1 MTQAVV
7 EREAKATDLS
17 IHDIRKRRIWLGPS
31 GERLNATCEL
41 EQSAQLNQAHSKAR
55 SRRRR
60 VQREHQLLYVMRRF
74 ALEHETP
81 DVPFW
86 RPQHVTLQQDSRFP
100 LQGCVLADDTE
111 SWLRWSRLR
120 DAPPQ
125 LTVAQLPP
133 LLPVTTTPT
142 PMTPAQEAAP
152 EAMSSHPR
160 QHPGALPKSQA
171 GPLFIMRMSSKARPP
186 VNPIAVENATDDGS
200 TISSRSPASQGMYPG
215 GRSRTPARAGARSR
229 SRTPRRTRSP
239 PQMMQC
245 AAITWAAP
253 QDGARSRSRSPRR
266 PPSPTWNADYEWTE
280 RRRSPS
286 LSVTESFLSQEN
298 GVVGRPKGGQQM
310 HVHVFE
316 HQEKQHIRQP

>member
-1 MTQAVV
+1 MTPAVV
-7 EREAKATDLS
+7 EREALATEIS
-17 IHDIRKRRIWLGPS
+17 IHDILQRRTWLGPS

-41 EQSAQLNQAHSKAR
+41 EQSAQLNPAHSKAR

-111 SWLRWSRLR
+111 SWVRWKRLR

-133 LLPVTTTPT
+133 LLPVTTTRT

-160 QHPGALPKSQA
+160 QHRGALPKCQA
-171 GPLFIMRMSSKARPP
+171 NPLFMLQLSSKARPP
-186 VNPIAVENATDDGS
+186 VNPVAVENATDDGS
-200 TISSRSPASQGMYPG
+200 TISSRSPASQGMPPDEL
-215 GRSRTPARAGARSR
+215 RTPVWHSRSR
-229 SRTPRRTRSP
+229 SRTPRLRARRSP
-239 PQMMQC
+239 GAPAKP

-266 PPSPTWNADYEWTE
+266 PPSATWNADYEWTE

-286 LSVTESFLSQEN
+286 LSVTESF
-298 GVVGRPKGGQQM
+298 
-310 HVHVFE
+310 
-316 HQEKQHIRQP
+316 

>member
-1 MTQAVV
+1 MTRAVGQQ
-7 EREAKATDLS
+7 EAKATGMS
-17 IHDIRKRRIWLGPS
+17 IHDILQRRVWLAPS
-31 GERLNATCEL
+31 GERLNATCEV
-41 EQSAQLNQAHSKAR
+41 EQAGDLNQMDSRAS

-60 VQREHQLLYVMRRF
+60 VKREHQVLYAMRRF

-111 SWLRWSRLR
+111 SWVRWKRLR

-133 LLPVTTTPT
+133 LLPVTTTRT

-160 QHPGALPKSQA
+160 QHRGALPKCQA
-171 GPLFIMRMSSKARPP
+171 NPLFMLQLSSKARPP
-186 VNPIAVENATDDGS
+186 VNPVAVENATDDGS

-266 PPSPTWNADYEWTE
+266 PPSTMWNADDEWTE

-286 LSVTESFLSQEN
+286 LSVTESF
-298 GVVGRPKGGQQM
+298 
-310 HVHVFE
+310 
-316 HQEKQHIRQP
+316 